1 MFNRIVFFK
10 FLDRSELVQLRG
22 KIYFTKNTMCTGADP
37 IILDSKTF
45 QDINSSLDHSSIN
58 GQRVNLIHK
67 QTSKLLTLPKSL

>member
-37 IILDSKTF
+37 IILELDSKTF
-45 QDINSSLDHSSIN
+45 QDINSSLDPSSYY
-58 GQRVNLIHK
+58 RV
-67 QTSKLLTLPKSL
+67 